1 MYLKFMKYFSLVNLI
16 ACLFF
21 LIILSASLNSTEV
34 LAASPVNK
42 LSDIQDKLKTKFKE
56 VKEAREKE
64 KSLLSKLGN
73 LDKSIGKRE
82 KELKGYDKRISQTQ
96 ANIKNLS
103 KEIKA
108 MTNELDSRKQYLK
121 EVVMDIY
128 KRQYKSNA
136 LVLLSA
142 SDYQDLITKSRYISL
157 IAHYDSNLITS
168 YSSKINNLNSKK
180 SKLQAQQNELA
191 ANKKD
196 AQIKTKELQVNRAK
210 KDKLLAKVKAKRS
223 AHEKKIKELE
233 ESSRKVKSMIARI
246 KTKKIPAAVLGKG
259 FKSLKGSLPW
269 PVAGEVLIPFGKYK
283 EPEFNTTVFKNGIEI
298 GTKPEDIPQTI
309 AGGRVVYTG
318 QFEGYGNMV
327 IIDHGGGYHSLYGNL
342 SEILLKK
349 GNIVVKGFEVGKIS
363 RSGNSDIPALYFE
376 IRHKGKPVDPRGWLD
391 R

>member
-1 MYLKFMKYFSLVNLI
+1 MHFKFRKYISLANVI
-16 ACLFF
+16 AYSFL

-34 LAASPVNK
+34 LAANPVNK

-56 VKEAREKE
+56 VREAKKKE
-64 KSLLSKLGN
+64 KSLLSKLDN

-121 EVVMDIY
+121 EIVMDIY

-157 IAHYDSNLITS
+157 IAHYDSILIAG
-168 YSSKINNLNSKK
+168 YSSDITNLNSKK
-180 SKLQAQQNELA
+180 SKLQAQQNKLA
-191 ANKKD
+191 KNKKD
-196 AQIKTKELQVNRAK
+196 AQSKTRELQVNRAK

-223 AHEKKIKELE
+223 AHEKKIKELK
-233 ESSRKVKSMIARI
+233 ESSRKLKSMIAEI
-246 KTKKIPAAVLGKG
+246 QTKKIPQAVLGKG
-259 FKSLKGSLPW
+259 FKSLKGNLPW

-298 GTKPEDIPQTI
+298 GAKPEDIPQTI

-318 QFEGYGNMV
+318 QFEGYGNLV

>member
-1 MYLKFMKYFSLVNLI
+1 MHFKFRRYFSSANII
-16 ACLFF
+16 AYLFF
-21 LIILSASLNSTEV
+21 LVSLSAPLNSAEV
-34 LAASPVNK
+34 LAANPMDK
-42 LSDIQDKLKTKFKE
+42 LSDIQDKLKTTFQE
-56 VKEAREKE
+56 VKEARKKE
-64 KSLLSKLGN
+64 KSLASKLDN
-73 LDKSIGKRE
+73 LDKSISRSE
-82 KELKGYDKRISQTQ
+82 KELKGYDNRISQTQ
-96 ANIKNLS
+96 ANINNLS

-121 EVVMDIY
+121 DIIMDIY

-136 LVLLSA
+136 LILLSA

-157 IAHYDSNLITS
+157 VAHYDSNLING
-168 YSSKINNLNSKK
+168 YSSNITNLNSKK
-180 SKLQAQQNELA
+180 SKLQAQQKNLVT
-191 ANKKD
+191 NKKD
-196 AQIKTKELQVNRAK
+196 AQVKTRELQVNRAK

-233 ESSRKVKSMIARI
+233 NSSRKVKSMIAEI
-246 KTKKIPAAVLGKG
+246 KTKKIPQSILGKG
-259 FKSLKGSLPW
+259 FKSLKGNLPW
-269 PVAGEVLIPFGKYK
+269 PVVGEVLIPFGKYK

-298 GTKPEDIPQTI
+298 GAKPEDIPETI

-318 QFEGYGNMV
+318 QFEGYGNLV

-342 SEILLKK
+342 SEILLKQ
-349 GNIVVKGFEVGKIS
+349 GNIVVEGFEVGKIG

>member
-1 MYLKFMKYFSLVNLI
+1 MHFKFRKYISLANVI
-16 ACLFF
+16 AYSFL

-34 LAASPVNK
+34 LAANPVNK

-56 VKEAREKE
+56 VREAKKKE
-64 KSLLSKLGN
+64 KSLLSKLDN

-121 EVVMDIY
+121 EIVMDIY

-157 IAHYDSNLITS
+157 IAHYDSTLIAG
-168 YSSKINNLNSKK
+168 YSSDITNLNSKK
-180 SKLQAQQNELA
+180 SKLQAQQNKLA
-191 ANKKD
+191 KNKKD
-196 AQIKTKELQVNRAK
+196 AQSKTRELQVNRAK

-223 AHEKKIKELE
+223 AHEKKIKELK
-233 ESSRKVKSMIARI
+233 ESSRKLKSMIAEI
-246 KTKKIPAAVLGKG
+246 QTKKIPQAVLGKG
-259 FKSLKGSLPW
+259 FKSLKGNLPW
-269 PVAGEVLIPFGKYK
+269 PIAGEVLIPFGKYK

-298 GTKPEDIPQTI
+298 GAKPEDIPETI

-318 QFEGYGNMV
+318 QFEGYGNLV

>member
-1 MYLKFMKYFSLVNLI
+1 MQFKFMKYFSLANLI
-16 ACLFF
+16 VYSF
-21 LIILSASLNSTEV
+21 LLIFLSASLNSTEV
-34 LAASPVNK
+34 LAANPVNK

-56 VKEAREKE
+56 IREAKKKE
-64 KSLLSKLGN
+64 KSLISKLVN
-73 LDKSIGKRE
+73 LDKNINRNE
-82 KELKGYDKRISQTQ
+82 KELKGYDKRMSKTRS
-96 ANIKNLS
+96 NIKNLS
-103 KEIKA
+103 KEIRV
-108 MTNELDSRKQYLK
+108 MTNDLDSRKQYLK
-121 EVVMDIY
+121 EIVMDIY
-128 KRQYKSNA
+128 RRQYKSNA

-157 IAHYDSNLITS
+157 IAYYDSNLIAG
-168 YSSKINNLNSKK
+168 YSSKINNLNLKK
-180 SKLQAQQNELA
+180 SKLQNQQNKLA
-191 ANKKD
+191 ANKKE
-196 AQIKTKELQVNRAK
+196 AQTRTRELQVNRAK

-223 AHEKKIKELE
+223 AHEKKIKELK
-233 ESSRKVKSMIARI
+233 ESSRKLKSMIAKI
-246 KTKKIPAAVLGKG
+246 QTKKIPAAVLGKG
-259 FKSLKGSLPW
+259 FKSLKGNLPW

-283 EPEFNTTVFKNGIEI
+283 EPDFNTTVFKNGIEI
-298 GTKPEDIPQTI
+298 GAKPEDIPETI

-318 QFEGYGNMV
+318 QFEGYGNLV